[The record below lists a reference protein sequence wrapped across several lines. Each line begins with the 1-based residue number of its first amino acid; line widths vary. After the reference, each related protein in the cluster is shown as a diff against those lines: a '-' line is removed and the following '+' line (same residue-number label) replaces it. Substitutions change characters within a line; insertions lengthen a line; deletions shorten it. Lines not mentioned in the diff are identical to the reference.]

1 MTFGVV
7 GIRCP
12 DHAGV
17 SGPVAAPR
25 RTARRART
33 SLSSRGP
40 FVTQALIGINV
51 GIYLLQLLMGAGMNA
66 NSGWIYE
73 QPSME
78 TGMVGAAGTEHL
90 TIDGR
95 AAGSAIIT
103 ASYDQPWDGGD
114 EGAWSLELN
123 VTVD

>member
-1 MTFGVV
+1 MDEPLRCYRHPDRETYVSCAECGRGICPDCMTFGVV

-73 QPSME
+73 
-78 TGMVGAAGTEHL
+78 
-90 TIDGR
+90 
-95 AAGSAIIT
+95 
-103 ASYDQPWDGGD
+103 
-114 EGAWSLELN
+114 
-123 VTVD
+123 